1 MDLDKA
7 KIFLYAIDSGS
18 LTRAAA
24 EFDYTPS
31 GISHMMSS
39 MEAEVGFPLLI
50 RTKTGIIP
58 TENAK
63 KLIPIMRAQCEWD
76 EQFVQTISEIN
87 GLTQGTLRIGAY
99 SSIASQWLPSV
110 LARFNQD
117 FPVIR
122 IELLEGVWQEVDS
135 YLQERKVDIAF
146 FSYQPGIKYQWFS
159 LRNDP
164 MVVAVPLSSPLAG
177 KSSVRMKDILGEK
190 LIMPAFGSDVDV
202 VNLLREENVR
212 FEHQFSTLQ
221 NYSALGMVEQG
232 MGILITN
239 ELITKGR
246 TNKLKILPFNPPRSI
261 SLGIAVPME
270 NRKSPVVSKFLAYA
284 TQMLREE

>member
-1 MDLDKA
+1 MDMDKA

-18 LTRAAA
+18 LTKTAA
-24 EFDYTPS
+24 EFDYSPS

-39 MEAEVGFPLLI
+39 IEAEVGFPLLI
-50 RTKTGIIP
+50 RTKTGITP

-63 KLIPIMRAQCEWD
+63 KLIPIIRAQCEWN
-76 EQFVQTISEIN
+76 EQFIQTISDIN

-99 SSIASQWLPSV
+99 SSIASQWLPAV
-110 LARFNQD
+110 LAKFNRD
-117 FPVIR
+117 YPVIK
-122 IELLEGVWQEVDS
+122 IELLEGVWQEVDN
-135 YLQERKVDIAF
+135 YLQERKVDLAF
-146 FSYQPGIKYQWFS
+146 YSYQPGIRHQWLS

-164 MVVAVPLSSPLAG
+164 MVVALALDHPLAE
-177 KSSVRMKDILGEK
+177 KSSVRIKDLAGER

-202 VNLLREENVR
+202 LNLLKEENIR

-221 NYSALGMVEQG
+221 NYSAMGMVEQG
-232 MGILITN
+232 MGILVTN

-246 TNKLKILPFNPPRSI
+246 SNKLKILPFTPPRSI

-270 NRKSPVVSKFLAYA
+270 NRKSPVVSKFISYA
-284 TQMLREE
+284 TEMLQDK